1 MNRDKEGEGR
11 GSKIGFNVP
20 YVSKKK
26 LTKKIENK

>member
-11 GSKIGFNVP
+11 GSKLGFNVP

-26 LTKKIENK
+26 TNKKNRK